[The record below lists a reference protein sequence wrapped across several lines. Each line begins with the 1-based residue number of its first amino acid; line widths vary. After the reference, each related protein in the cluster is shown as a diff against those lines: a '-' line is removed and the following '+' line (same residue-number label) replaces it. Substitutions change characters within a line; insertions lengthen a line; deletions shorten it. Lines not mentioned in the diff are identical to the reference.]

1 MEKIKKGNWKRE
13 EDLKVIELFYLGYT
27 AREIG
32 KEIDRSKEAVQKRI
46 QLLTRKGIIDKN
58 KINRLILNN
67 REILRL
73 RENMPER
80 IKREINRAL
89 NHESN
94 KYITG
99 SNLGKQCKSAYEN
112 YGSGKRL
119 KEETEDMVYP
129 RDMPKYIKTIVY
141 RREV

>member
-1 MEKIKKGNWKRE
+1 MEKIKKSNWTKE

-32 KEIDRSKEAVQKRI
+32 AEIDRSKEAVQKRV

-58 KINRLILNN
+58 KINRLVFKNKERLRLKENLPKQIKKEINKALNN
-67 REILRL
+67 
-73 RENMPER
+73 
-80 IKREINRAL
+80 
-89 NHESN
+89 ESN

-112 YGSGKRL
+112 YSGGKRL
-119 KEETEDMVYP
+119 KKETEGMVYP
-129 RDMPKYIKTIVY
+129 RDMPKYIKTIV
-141 RREV
+141 